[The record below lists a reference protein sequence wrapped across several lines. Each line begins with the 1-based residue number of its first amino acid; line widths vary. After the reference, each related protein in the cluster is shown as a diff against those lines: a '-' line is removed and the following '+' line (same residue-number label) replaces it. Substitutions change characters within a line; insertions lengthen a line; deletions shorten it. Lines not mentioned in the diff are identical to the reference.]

1 MAGGNLGDLWFNLG
15 IRENVSEEMNRI
27 LKAIQ
32 KSDGSVS
39 SLTRK
44 LNELLQSMDEKSADK
59 FSKGLEKGIQNGLK
73 YLGMLQQVEQEMEKI
88 RGLKASNKG
97 VNVSGLETAMQQL
110 RQFKGDLLDL
120 QKAKAFGGVDN
131 AALGRYSGT
140 LKNILADVKNLERS
154 FDKENSLSAAKNN
167 AARLTNELERVKNKL
182 AEIYSMQSSGMKGG
196 FDTRYLLSA
205 GNSLRGIQRRISSM
219 LGNDDLLL
227 NESKYKSLISDI
239 QFAFTKA
246 AGSIQEYNREKAK
259 ANELNREVKAY
270 DKSVEKQA
278 QADAKALSDYAKR
291 YMQLQEER
299 RRAEERAKR
308 EGIAAEKQRQAEIE
322 RTRTRIQSL
331 SHALQNLWSKRQAG
345 RALGLDTSKADEG
358 IRRTIFKLRILK
370 NLLLGLYNG
379 NWTKYLGNLGNM
391 GNGRE
396 VSAVNHLASEQAK
409 VNAEKQKAVQ
419 LEEKHRQE
427 VTATAA
433 RVRSDL
439 VSAFEQARKS
449 ASGVNSTVQDLKNLF
464 LQGGLVYGAQ
474 QFANSIIQTG
484 GEMEKQHIALQSILG
499 DMQNADIMFGNVK
512 ELALKSPFTFSELNR
527 DVKQLA
533 AYGVEYEQLYDTTKR
548 LADISAGLGVSFERI
563 ALAFGQVRARGW
575 LDGKELRQISYAGI
589 PILSKL
595 SEYYSKKEG
604 QKVSTSDVKKRI
616 SNREVDFSDV
626 KQIFWDMTD
635 AGGQFYNMQEVL
647 SETLL
652 GRYNKLKD
660 AWEIMLADF
669 ARGGSMVGGTFKTII
684 DLVTTLVQNINT
696 IGPALMAVFGTVA
709 MRKGLTALGG
719 NAGASLR
726 SAKASVAADIQK
738 RLVLGQQVS
747 QTELRILATKR
758 QITSEDIKA
767 LATARAL
774 TRNDLERL
782 LLQGKITKEMYA
794 QNIGGVAQ
802 MSRMGTMRRV
812 VALQQGGGFFNKMR
826 ADLLKLNLATSA
838 YFTKLKIQMASSGTL
853 WSSFAVKGLSA
864 FTLLG
869 SGIKAL
875 GATMWAAIGGLPGML
890 ITAVTMGVGYMINA
904 NAELR
909 QALDQSQDELENRKK
924 QINEFLRDQ
933 DANKAINSGDK
944 KEIDNMIDE
953 YEDKLKELSPSMSG
967 FFIMNANEK
976 QSHEERLKYL
986 HDEMEAMKK
995 ANIVAQ
1001 MKLSDEDNFSSLKDY
1016 FEKSQKL
1023 LNEVFV
1029 LKGKAQAY
1037 NATDID
1043 KQAYVNAS
1051 VHYEEYAREISRK
1064 FAEILPDVG
1073 NNPESQR
1080 AVVQMFDNM
1089 LAQVNIPEEQ
1099 ANYMRAS
1106 VMKALGIADGWL
1118 NEQVGTEMQKL
1129 IETSS
1134 SDIADKI
1141 RNNIELTDAEKSKV
1155 KELMQD
1161 AKKNLSAEYPHLAG
1175 ELQRLL
1181 DTSNFQAIIKLVFS
1195 MQSPAGALEN
1205 QVMKNLLGG
1214 GKMLL
1219 KDGSKYTGHAKRWI
1233 KGTEDP
1239 DEVVNRAHQDIDAAR
1254 NSLVRWNKML
1264 RVGKATQ
1271 AEADKAEQAYRDMV
1285 NANYEAF
1292 GDWYLGQDKKSNK
1305 TPKGKTN
1312 KEDTVL
1318 KELKARI
1325 DLYKKFYEELQ
1336 KFKKIYGSGALAKL
1350 RERGDFSPVF
1360 SYGLKNADDY
1370 SGSIKD
1376 LLSRV
1381 KSSTADRIDYK
1392 NKEIGGIADK
1402 DRQKEEQRIDD
1413 VNSALREKL
1422 NLLSEEYDTYK
1433 KLYELTGDRNSSMRL
1448 AFGGKVQSE
1457 TMKEYLANEM
1467 KKALPEANK
1476 RSGQSRTADEVLAMS
1491 EADFKAT
1498 YGEKSEKVSEIFYKY
1513 RDELKKVQKE
1523 TIDLMT
1529 RLVQENATIDQQIAD
1544 LDRKHERNVALING
1558 DKNMSPEF
1566 KTRALAG
1573 EDKSYNDKR
1582 SSLRFEQFKQSTDW
1596 VKVFDDLD
1604 RVSNE
1609 TIDEMI
1615 KGIDK
1620 FSKEGN
1626 LSVEV
1631 VKQLR
1636 EALSKLRKEN
1646 MERNPFDVLMNTTSQ
1661 ANAIGSFLRD
1671 KNNKTD
1677 KDGKYTVSEAQGK
1690 KMGLNAGKYTKADL
1704 EGEQRG
1710 KYSDFTKTIGV
1721 ITQKFK
1727 ALEAAME
1734 PIATLFDNLGVGGSG
1749 LKDVFDAAGNALSA
1763 ASNMSGA
1770 MDTLSQLTGDGTSGL
1785 SGMLAGAGP
1794 YAAAAAAG
1802 ISMINSIAAKHD
1814 EALQKEI
1821 EASKGRQKEMEN
1833 LSKNVQWEIDNILGG
1848 VYNFTSDKFK
1858 DKFQKVLDEYNSTNE
1873 FNKHFKKLPSLQ
1885 QKNYSKGT
1893 ADAVKES
1900 IANPD
1905 SAFAAQR
1912 AAFMVQRDELE
1923 KQLKAEEGKKKSSSS
1938 AIADYKQQ
1946 IIELNQEIDAFTD
1959 EWAKKIYDID
1969 LKSWAKEFTDVIV
1982 DAWAK
1987 GEDAV
1992 GAYKDKVKEMMNS
2005 LARNIIAQSVLEIAF
2020 KPVQKMLRDKLQ
2032 NNEGKLKT
2040 TDIAEIGKELD
2051 TALGNS
2057 VDNVTGLLDELKKR
2071 GWDLSENGSLSVS
2084 NSIKGVTEET
2094 ADLLASYINAIRL
2107 DVSVNRANIEQMV
2120 EAVKKIPNLTVI
2132 AQSQLTQL
2140 NTLVSLAQTRNEKL
2154 DMMYDWM
2161 KATTNGTKK
2170 ISVA

>member
-1 MAGGNLGDLWFNLG
+1 MAGGNLGDLWFNLSVKS
-15 IRENVSEEMNRI
+15 NVR
-27 LKAIQ
+27 Q
-32 KSDGSVS
+32 D
-39 SLTRK
+39 
-44 LNELLQSMDEKSADK
+44 LNVIGELLQGLDLKSAQTR
-59 FSKGLEKGIQNGLK
+59 KGLEGIFGTFNKEHTKEIAEDFKNIAAQMNIQQEEAVKLSARLRELAKLKADIIERDRQSSEHGAFVAMQNESQQAQALAQRYAELARLK
-73 YLGMLQQVEQEMEKI
+73 ESILARDKEMEAHGTFISLANESEQAQALAQRYTELAKLKESILARDKEMGAHGAFVALVNESQQAQALAQRERELLQLKEAII
-88 RGLKASNKG
+88 RRNDEMIAAENRLAEATRRTNQARQEAVAHTRQQAEALVKLRVQELEAQRRQIQGL
-97 VNVSGLETAMQQL
+97 
-110 RQFKGDLLDL
+110 
-120 QKAKAFGGVDN
+120 FGQG
-131 AALGRYSGT
+131 
-140 LKNILADVKNLERS
+140 KNILSTEELAHLRSAFSQVTQELNTLRTAMSNLS
-154 FDKENSLSAAKNN
+154 SYSA
-167 AARLTNELERVKNKL
+167 RDLF
-182 AEIYSMQSSGMKGG
+182 SMG
-196 FDTRYLLSA
+196 
-205 GNSLRGIQRRISSM
+205 RGTSDFAPLISSM
-219 LGNDDLLL
+219 RAVV
-227 NESKYKSLISDI
+227 NE
-239 QFAFTKA
+239 
-246 AGSIQEYNREKAK
+246 
-259 ANELNREVKAY
+259 
-270 DKSVEKQA
+270 
-278 QADAKALSDYAKR
+278 
-291 YMQLQEER
+291 
-299 RRAEERAKR
+299 KR
-308 EGIAAEKQRQAEIE
+308 E
-322 RTRTRIQSL
+322 
-331 SHALQNLWSKRQAG
+331 
-345 RALGLDTSKADEG
+345 
-358 IRRTIFKLRILK
+358 
-370 NLLLGLYNG
+370 
-379 NWTKYLGNLGNM
+379 
-391 GNGRE
+391 
-396 VSAVNHLASEQAK
+396 AVR
-409 VNAEKQKAVQ
+409 

-427 VTATAA
+427 IAATAA
-433 RVRSDL
+433 RVRGDL
-439 VSAFEQARKS
+439 VSAFEQARRS

-484 GEMEKQHIALQSILG
+484 GEIVQQHIALRSIIG
-499 DMQNADIMFGNVK
+499 DAAKADELFK
-512 ELALKSPFTFSELNR
+512 QTQELALQSPFKFGELNR

-533 AYGVEYEQLYDTTKR
+533 AFGVEANELYETTKR
-548 LADISAGLGVSFERI
+548 LADISSGLGVSFERLG
-563 ALAFGQVRARGW
+563 LAYGQVKARSW
-575 LDGKELRQISYAGI
+575 LDGKELRQFAYAGLPLLKSI
-589 PILSKL
+589 AELYNSTAKNGKTDYTEGDI
-595 SEYYSKKEG
+595 KKM
-604 QKVSTSDVKKRI
+604 I
-616 SNREVDFSDV
+616 SQREVSFDDV
-626 KQIFWDMTD
+626 KQVLWGLTD
-635 AGGQFYNMQEVL
+635 EGGKFYNMQFVLSDTLLGKWNKLIDAWDIMLGRFAEGKNVIGGTFKFIIDSVTSLVLMIDKFSPALLAFGGMLALRKGAGAIASKTGIASELTALRAAQQLELRRYMVEQNRLVLEGQITREQATQNIMNRGYLLADTQTKMNAMEKLAIEGKLSLLQMQKAVREGLISKELIKQLEIMGLISAKQSELITKEGAMARIRLAANQGMGKLGGFFSGWNLATLGVTIGMAMYSAYSSFKEKIKQESDQINENAKSNFKAL
-647 SETLL
+647 SETLSEVSPKADYGGDL
-652 GRYNKLKD
+652 QAQVDKMKEVLEQSGLYTDTIKEQIDNCNDLNKEYDILKQKIIEAKEASGSDSKFAD
-660 AWEIMLADF
+660 AYAEAKAATGAPWYIPDALD
-669 ARGGSMVGGTFKTII
+669 
-684 DLVTTLVQNINT
+684 QNIDENT
-696 IGPALMAVFGTVA
+696 DDMAKALTSLQLKIENFSDATKAAMDKTANSMLGAKAAGMTFEEKLGEIARRNRWAEFANKVSNGNNDVKRSLLKLSDDVSDFGSSFGQITNDDIPKYLES
-709 MRKGLTALGG
+709 MRKSMGM
-719 NAGASLR
+719 
-726 SAKASVAADIQK
+726 
-738 RLVLGQQVS
+738 S
-747 QTELRILATKR
+747 QTKFAEWCRKNPVLFKSMLDQMLSEANKKVPGLVARLQ
-758 QITSEDIKA
+758 QIARSWYN
-767 LATARAL
+767 LATATPKPSNIGPKVWKNPL
-774 TRNDLERL
+774 KVGTVERTTFDKL
-782 LLQGKITKEMYA
+782 YKNGKLSGGKGGFWQKEMAEFIKSLNNGKSSGWYDFGEAVRKKYRDVRNENDSAKSAGQAQPMYRQQKMLEAIAA
-794 QNIGGVAQ
+794 QNGINLDVGK
-802 MSRMGTMRRV
+802 
-812 VALQQGGGFFNKMR
+812 NKVTGNFG
-826 ADLLKLNLATSA
+826 KN
-838 YFTKLKIQMASSGTL
+838 KSG
-853 WSSFAVKGLSA
+853 
-864 FTLLG
+864 
-869 SGIKAL
+869 
-875 GATMWAAIGGLPGML
+875 
-890 ITAVTMGVGYMINA
+890 
-904 NAELR
+904 R
-909 QALDQSQDELENRKK
+909 QEDKELEALRNKISLYKTYYTELQKYRKLYGK
-924 QINEFLRDQ
+924 G
-933 DANKAINSGDK
+933 A
-944 KEIDNMIDE
+944 
-953 YEDKLKELSPSMSG
+953 
-967 FFIMNANEK
+967 
-976 QSHEERLKYL
+976 EE
-986 HDEMEAMKK
+986 
-995 ANIVAQ
+995 
-1001 MKLSDEDNFSSLKDY
+1001 
-1016 FEKSQKL
+1016 
-1023 LNEVFV
+1023 V
-1029 LKGKAQAY
+1029 LKGSKDFAPVYGY
-1037 NATDID
+1037 N
-1043 KQAYVNAS
+1043 
-1051 VHYEEYAREISRK
+1051 
-1064 FAEILPDVG
+1064 LP
-1073 NNPESQR
+1073 
-1080 AVVQMFDNM
+1080 
-1089 LAQVNIPEEQ
+1089 
-1099 ANYMRAS
+1099 
-1106 VMKALGIADGWL
+1106 
-1118 NEQVGTEMQKL
+1118 
-1129 IETSS
+1129 
-1134 SDIADKI
+1134 
-1141 RNNIELTDAEKSKV
+1141 
-1155 KELMQD
+1155 
-1161 AKKNLSAEYPHLAG
+1161 NLSDYGQSVRTLVD
-1175 ELQRLL
+1175 RLPKTTA
-1181 DTSNFQAIIKLVFS
+1181 D
-1195 MQSPAGALEN
+1195 
-1205 QVMKNLLGG
+1205 
-1214 GKMLL
+1214 
-1219 KDGSKYTGHAKRWI
+1219 R
-1233 KGTEDP
+1233 
-1239 DEVVNRAHQDIDAAR
+1239 
-1254 NSLVRWNKML
+1254 
-1264 RVGKATQ
+1264 KAF
-1271 AEADKAEQAYRDMV
+1271 ADKAISD
-1285 NANYEAF
+1285 
-1292 GDWYLGQDKKSNK
+1292 
-1305 TPKGKTN
+1305 
-1312 KEDTVL
+1312 
-1318 KELKARI
+1318 I
-1325 DLYKKFYEELQ
+1325 
-1336 KFKKIYGSGALAKL
+1336 
-1350 RERGDFSPVF
+1350 
-1360 SYGLKNADDY
+1360 
-1370 SGSIKD
+1370 
-1376 LLSRV
+1376 
-1381 KSSTADRIDYK
+1381 SS
-1392 NKEIGGIADK
+1392 K
-1402 DRQKEEQRIDD
+1402 DRSLEEKNIDD

-1491 EADFKAT
+1491 EADFKTA

-1544 LDRKHERNVALING
+1544 LDRNHERNVALING

-1646 MERNPFDVLMNTTSQ
+1646 MERNPFDVLMNTTSL

-1821 EASKGRQKEMEN
+1821 EASKERQKEMEN

-1858 DKFQKVLDEYNSTNE
+1858 DKFQKVLDKYNSTNE
-1873 FNKHFKKLPSLQ
+1873 FNKHFEKHPSLQ
-1885 QKNYSKGT
+1885 QKDYSKGT

-1912 AAFMVQRDELE
+1912 AALMVQRDELE

-1946 IIELNQEIDAFTD
+1946 ITELNQEIDAFTD

-1992 GAYKDKVKEMMNS
+1992 DAYKDKVKEVMNS
-2005 LARNIIAQSVLEIAF
+2005 LAKNIIAQSVLEIAF
-2020 KPVQKMLRDKLQ
+2020 EPVQEMLREKLKE
-2032 NNEGKLKT
+2032 NNGKLKT

-2057 VDNVTGLLDELKKR
+2057 VDNMTGLLDELKSK

-2140 NTLVSLAQTRNEKL
+2140 NTLVSLAQSRNEKL

>member
-1 MAGGNLGDLWFNLG
+1 MAGGNLGDLWFNLSVKS
-15 IRENVSEEMNRI
+15 NVR
-27 LKAIQ
+27 Q
-32 KSDGSVS
+32 D
-39 SLTRK
+39 
-44 LNELLQSMDEKSADK
+44 LNVIGELLQGLDLKSAQTR
-59 FSKGLEKGIQNGLK
+59 KGLEGIFGVFNKDHTKEIAEDFKNIAAQMNIQQEEAVKLSARLRELAKLKADIIERDRQSAEHSTFVAMQNESQQAQALAQRYAELARLK
-73 YLGMLQQVEQEMEKI
+73 ESVIARDREMEAHGAFVSLTNESEQAQALAQRYTELAKLKESILARDKELGAHGAFVSLVNESQQAQALAQRERELLQLKEAII
-88 RGLKASNKG
+88 RRNDEMVAAENRLAEATRRTNQARQEAVAHTRQQAEALVRLRVQELEAQRRQIQGL
-97 VNVSGLETAMQQL
+97 
-110 RQFKGDLLDL
+110 
-120 QKAKAFGGVDN
+120 FGQG
-131 AALGRYSGT
+131 
-140 LKNILADVKNLERS
+140 KNILSTEELAHLRSAFSQITQELNTLRTAMSNLGS
-154 FDKENSLSAAKNN
+154 
-167 AARLTNELERVKNKL
+167 
-182 AEIYSMQSSGMKGG
+182 YSVRDLFSIG
-196 FDTRYLLSA
+196 
-205 GNSLRGIQRRISSM
+205 RGTSDFSPLISSM
-219 LGNDDLLL
+219 RAVV
-227 NESKYKSLISDI
+227 NEK
-239 QFAFTKA
+239 
-246 AGSIQEYNREKAK
+246 REAVR
-259 ANELNREVKAY
+259 L
-270 DKSVEKQA
+270 
-278 QADAKALSDYAKR
+278 
-291 YMQLQEER
+291 EER
-299 RRAEERAKR
+299 
-308 EGIAAEKQRQAEIE
+308 
-322 RTRTRIQSL
+322 
-331 SHALQNLWSKRQAG
+331 
-345 RALGLDTSKADEG
+345 
-358 IRRTIFKLRILK
+358 
-370 NLLLGLYNG
+370 
-379 NWTKYLGNLGNM
+379 
-391 GNGRE
+391 
-396 VSAVNHLASEQAK
+396 
-409 VNAEKQKAVQ
+409 
-419 LEEKHRQE
+419 HRQE
-427 VTATAA
+427 VAATAA

-616 SNREVDFSDV
+616 TNREVDFSDV

-669 ARGGSMVGGTFKTII
+669 ARGDSIVGGTFKTII
-684 DLVTTLVQNINT
+684 GLVTTLVQNINT

-709 MRKGLTALGG
+709 IRKGLMAMGG
-719 NAGASLR
+719 GAGASLL
-726 SAKASVAADIQK
+726 SAKASVATDIQK
-738 RLVLGQQVS
+738 RLMLGQQVS

-758 QITSEDIKA
+758 QITSEDLKT
-767 LATARAL
+767 LTTARAL

-782 LLQGKITKEMYA
+782 MLQGKITKEMYA

-802 MSRMGTMRRV
+802 MSRMGTMRRI

-826 ADLLKLNLATSA
+826 VDLLKLNLATSA

-869 SGIKAL
+869 SGVKAL
-875 GATMWAAIGGLPGML
+875 GATMWAAIGGLPGM
-890 ITAVTMGVGYMINA
+890 IMTAVTMGVGYMISA

-933 DANKAINSGDK
+933 DANKAINSGDQ

-953 YEDKLKELSPSMSG
+953 YEDKLKELSPSMSQ

-976 QSHEERLKYL
+976 KSHEERLRYL
-986 HDEMEAMKK
+986 RDEMEAMKK
-995 ANIVAQ
+995 ANTVAQ
-1001 MKLSDEDNFSSLKDY
+1001 MKLSNEDNFSSLKDY

-1023 LNEVFV
+1023 LNEVFER
-1029 LKGKAQAY
+1029 KGKAQMY
-1037 NATDID
+1037 NATDTD

-1051 VHYEEYAREISRK
+1051 VHYEEYAREIGRK

-1181 DTSNFQAIIKLVFS
+1181 DASNFQAIIKLVFS
-1195 MQSPAGALEN
+1195 MQSPAGALEH
-1205 QVMKNLLGG
+1205 QVMENLLGG
-1214 GKMLL
+1214 GNMIL
-1219 KDGSKYTGHAKRWI
+1219 KDSSKYTGHAKRWI
-1233 KGTEDP
+1233 KETEDP
-1239 DEVVNRAHQDIDAAR
+1239 YEAVNRAHQDIDASY
-1254 NSLVRWNKML
+1254 NSLKRWNSML
-1264 RVGKATQ
+1264 KKGKATK
-1271 AEADKAEQAYRDMV
+1271 AEVDKAEKDYRDMV

-1305 TPKGKTN
+1305 TPKSKTN
-1312 KEDTVL
+1312 KEDKVL

-1350 RERGDFSPVF
+1350 KERGDFSPVF

-1370 SGSIKD
+1370 NGSIKD

-1422 NLLSEEYDTYK
+1422 SLLSEEYDTYK

-1448 AFGGKVQSE
+1448 AFGGKVQSG
-1457 TMKEYLANEM
+1457 TMKEYLASEM

-1476 RSGQSRTADEVLAMS
+1476 RSGQKYTTDEVLAMS

-1544 LDRKHERNVALING
+1544 LDRNHERNVALING

-1566 KTRALAG
+1566 KARALAG

-1615 KGIDK
+1615 KGIDR
-1620 FSKEGN
+1620 FSKQGN

-1661 ANAIGSFLRD
+1661 ANAIGNFLKD

-1690 KMGLNAGKYTKADL
+1690 KMGLEAGKYSKADL

-1734 PIATLFDNLGVGGSG
+1734 PIATLFDNLGIGGSG
-1749 LKDVFDAAGNALSA
+1749 LTEVFEAAGNALSA

-1821 EASKGRQKEMEN
+1821 EASKERQKEMEN

-1848 VYNFTSDKFK
+1848 VYNFTSDKFR
-1858 DKFQKVLDEYNSTNE
+1858 DKFQKVLDKYESTNE
-1873 FNKHFKKLPSLQ
+1873 WNKHFKEGSSAR
-1885 QKNYSKGT
+1885 QKNYSEDT
-1893 ADAVKES
+1893 AKAVGEAM
-1900 IANPD
+1900 ANPD

-1912 AAFMVQRDELE
+1912 AALMVQRDELE

-1992 GAYKDKVKEMMNS
+1992 DAYKGKVKEVMNS
-2005 LARNIIAQSVLEIAF
+2005 LAKNIIAQSVLEIAF
-2020 KPVQKMLRDKLQ
+2020 EPVQKMLREKLQ
-2032 NNEGKLKT
+2032 KNEGKLKT
-2040 TDIAEIGKELD
+2040 TDFVEIGEKLD

-2057 VDNVTGLLDELKKR
+2057 ADNVTGLLDELKSK

-2140 NTLVSLAQTRNEKL
+2140 NTLVSLAQSRNEKL

>member
-1 MAGGNLGDLWFNLG
+1 MASGNMGDLWFNLG
-15 IRENVSEEMNRI
+15 IRENVSEKMNRI

-39 SLTRK
+39 SLIRK
-44 LNELLQSMDEKSADK
+44 MNELLQSMDKKSADK

-120 QKAKAFGGVDN
+120 QKANAFGGVDN

-322 RTRTRIQSL
+322 RTRARIQSL
-331 SHALQNLWSKRQAG
+331 SHALQNLWSKRQGG

-427 VTATAA
+427 VVATAT

-484 GEMEKQHIALQSILG
+484 GEIVQQHIALRSIIG
-499 DMQNADIMFGNVK
+499 DAAKADELFK
-512 ELALKSPFTFSELNR
+512 QTQELALQSPFKFGELNR

-533 AYGVEYEQLYDTTKR
+533 AFGVEANELYETTKR
-548 LADISAGLGVSFERI
+548 LADISSGLGVSFERLG
-563 ALAFGQVRARGW
+563 LAYGQVKARSW
-575 LDGKELRQISYAGI
+575 LDGKELRQFAYAGLPLLKSI
-589 PILSKL
+589 AELYNSTAKNGKTDYTEGDI
-595 SEYYSKKEG
+595 KKM
-604 QKVSTSDVKKRI
+604 I
-616 SNREVDFSDV
+616 SQREVSFDDV
-626 KQIFWDMTD
+626 KQVLWGLTD
-635 AGGQFYNMQEVL
+635 EGGKFYNMQFVLSDTLLGKWNKLIDAWDIMLGRFAEGKNVIGGTFKFIIDSVTSLVLMIDKFSPALLAFGGMLALRKGAGAIASKTGIASELTALRAAQQLELRRYMVEQNRLVLEGQITREQATQNIMNRGYLLADTQTKMNAMEKLAIEGKLSLLQMQKAVREGLISKELIKQLEIMGLISAKQSELITKEGAMARIRLAANQGMGKLGGFFSGWNLATLGVTIGMAMYSAYSSFKEKIKQESDQINENAKSNFKAL
-647 SETLL
+647 SETLSEVSPKADYGGDL
-652 GRYNKLKD
+652 QAQVDKMKEVLEQSGLYTDTIKEQIDNCNDLNKEYDILKQKIIEAKEASGSDSKFAD
-660 AWEIMLADF
+660 AYAEAKAATGAPWYIPDALD
-669 ARGGSMVGGTFKTII
+669 
-684 DLVTTLVQNINT
+684 QNIDENT
-696 IGPALMAVFGTVA
+696 DDMAKALTSLQLKIENFSDATKAAMDKTANSMLGAKAAGMTFEEKLGEIARRNRWAEFANKVSNGNNDVKRSLLKLSDDVSDFGSSFGQITNDDIPKYLES
-709 MRKGLTALGG
+709 MRKSMGM
-719 NAGASLR
+719 
-726 SAKASVAADIQK
+726 
-738 RLVLGQQVS
+738 S
-747 QTELRILATKR
+747 QTKFAEWCRKNPVLFKSMLDQMLSEANKKVPGLVARLQ
-758 QITSEDIKA
+758 QIARSWYN
-767 LATARAL
+767 LATATPKPSNIGPKVWKNPL
-774 TRNDLERL
+774 KVGTVERTTFDKL
-782 LLQGKITKEMYA
+782 YKNGKLSGGKGGFWQKEMAEFIKSLNNGKSSGWYDFGEVVRTKYRDVRNENDSAKSAGQAQPMYRQQKMLEAIAA
-794 QNIGGVAQ
+794 QNGINLDVGKSKVTGNF
-802 MSRMGTMRRV
+802 GK
-812 VALQQGGGFFNKMR
+812 NK
-826 ADLLKLNLATSA
+826 
-838 YFTKLKIQMASSGTL
+838 SG
-853 WSSFAVKGLSA
+853 
-864 FTLLG
+864 
-869 SGIKAL
+869 
-875 GATMWAAIGGLPGML
+875 
-890 ITAVTMGVGYMINA
+890 
-904 NAELR
+904 R
-909 QALDQSQDELENRKK
+909 QEDKELEALR
-924 QINEFLRDQ
+924 NEISLY
-933 DANKAINSGDK
+933 KT
-944 KEIDNMIDE
+944 
-953 YEDKLKELSPSMSG
+953 YYTELQKYRELYG
-967 FFIMNANEK
+967 KGA
-976 QSHEERLKYL
+976 EE
-986 HDEMEAMKK
+986 
-995 ANIVAQ
+995 
-1001 MKLSDEDNFSSLKDY
+1001 
-1016 FEKSQKL
+1016 
-1023 LNEVFV
+1023 V
-1029 LKGKAQAY
+1029 LKGSKDFAPVYGY
-1037 NATDID
+1037 N
-1043 KQAYVNAS
+1043 
-1051 VHYEEYAREISRK
+1051 
-1064 FAEILPDVG
+1064 LP
-1073 NNPESQR
+1073 
-1080 AVVQMFDNM
+1080 
-1089 LAQVNIPEEQ
+1089 
-1099 ANYMRAS
+1099 
-1106 VMKALGIADGWL
+1106 
-1118 NEQVGTEMQKL
+1118 
-1129 IETSS
+1129 
-1134 SDIADKI
+1134 
-1141 RNNIELTDAEKSKV
+1141 
-1155 KELMQD
+1155 
-1161 AKKNLSAEYPHLAG
+1161 NLSDYGQSVRTLVD
-1175 ELQRLL
+1175 RLPKTTA
-1181 DTSNFQAIIKLVFS
+1181 D
-1195 MQSPAGALEN
+1195 
-1205 QVMKNLLGG
+1205 
-1214 GKMLL
+1214 
-1219 KDGSKYTGHAKRWI
+1219 R
-1233 KGTEDP
+1233 
-1239 DEVVNRAHQDIDAAR
+1239 
-1254 NSLVRWNKML
+1254 
-1264 RVGKATQ
+1264 KAF
-1271 AEADKAEQAYRDMV
+1271 ADKAISD
-1285 NANYEAF
+1285 
-1292 GDWYLGQDKKSNK
+1292 
-1305 TPKGKTN
+1305 
-1312 KEDTVL
+1312 
-1318 KELKARI
+1318 I
-1325 DLYKKFYEELQ
+1325 
-1336 KFKKIYGSGALAKL
+1336 
-1350 RERGDFSPVF
+1350 
-1360 SYGLKNADDY
+1360 
-1370 SGSIKD
+1370 
-1376 LLSRV
+1376 
-1381 KSSTADRIDYK
+1381 SS
-1392 NKEIGGIADK
+1392 K
-1402 DRQKEEQRIDD
+1402 DRSLEEKNIDD

-1476 RSGQSRTADEVLAMS
+1476 RSGQKYTADEVLAMS
-1491 EADFKAT
+1491 EADFKTA

-1544 LDRKHERNVALING
+1544 LDRNHERNVALING

-1749 LKDVFDAAGNALSA
+1749 LKEVFDAAGNALSA

-1821 EASKGRQKEMEN
+1821 EASKERQKEMEN

-1848 VYNFTSDKFK
+1848 VYNFTSDKMK
-1858 DKFQKVLDEYNSTNE
+1858 DKFQQVLDKYNSTNE
-1873 FNKHFKKLPSLQ
+1873 FNKHFEKHPSLQ
-1885 QKNYSKGT
+1885 QKNYSDKT
-1893 ADAVKES
+1893 AEAVKES
-1900 IANPD
+1900 IANPY

-1912 AAFMVQRDELE
+1912 AALMVQRDELE

-1946 IIELNQEIDAFTD
+1946 ITELNQEIDAFTD

-1992 GAYKDKVKEMMNS
+1992 DAYKDKVKEVMNS
-2005 LARNIIAQSVLEIAF
+2005 LAKNIIAQSVLEIAF
-2020 KPVQKMLRDKLQ
+2020 EPVQEMLREKLKE
-2032 NNEGKLKT
+2032 NNGKLKT

-2057 VDNVTGLLDELKKR
+2057 VDNVTGLLDELKSK

-2140 NTLVSLAQTRNEKL
+2140 NTLVSLAQSRNEKL